1 MNSPAHTASLQRCFE
16 ASCDTDEIEDITSAF
31 ESVDVQAQ
39 STALNL
45 GLLLSDYSMKAAAA
59 YFKILPD
66 VLSVLGPDE
75 LGPWVG
81 MGIKVAQKSA
91 GAGIRFFRQGP
102 KVFSQIASETLRK
115 QFLSHGLSL
124 ADADINLAVEYYLH
138 APTLLA
144 GDGMSEASFTKW
156 VAEGRA
162 LGRADYGLAV
172 EYFRETPKLLPHLSM
187 TLIPT
192 WVVIAKKIAL
202 EKLLP
207 AIHFIRTSPE
217 IFSKMVSDDEKAQLL
232 ALVSEVAEQQCL
244 LAAQVFEEA
253 PTVLPLFRAKKLD
266 AILLEKAMEI
276 ARFDGDLAATL
287 FLNAPKVLKEMDDIA
302 FRFPEWVDEGIALL
316 KKGSQTAKGFF
327 LLQGKVGRVAIDL
340 LRGGVSLSKISRT
353 LKLFAEALSGR
364 RVSIKSTTALKD
376 DRPEAEA
383 DFPTCDGETI
393 YLPPHVGHFATD
405 ALNYEWY
412 KVATAYQAGYLEF
425 STFSPLIHETADLI
439 EKLQQRYHRKGGLS
453 SLTSFFSLFPEPA
466 LIRQLFE
473 ISEGA
478 RIEFFL
484 RREYPGLRQAMRRT
498 REFDLDQRPPL
509 SGLTPRGTVLELLL
523 QISLSGKTK
532 EPVPAQLQSI
542 LFDVCRFLG
551 VVQEAPATVATSMKA
566 AANVYQYLDEG
577 DDTPEVPEGPMEAF
591 EEEGTKVKGQGEQ
604 SGVLHPSPRG
614 SIDPK
619 RVEEAQKV
627 KQTYTNSLIEKLKE
641 AGVEVSSETVS
652 SAISKS
658 VERGEVSLDSFQESD
673 PDEQLDRIAE
683 QLEAAQKGSKGSAGK
698 RTFFYDEWD
707 CIEGDY
713 RPLWC
718 KVVEKDLSSAQ
729 TSEAASLLDDDQGL
743 SHSITSAFQMLRP
756 EGLKRIKGDR
766 EGDELDLDALLATR
780 VEIKSGRSPSD
791 RIYISR
797 QKKERSVAVAFL
809 ADLSGST
816 QQQLPDQNKSI
827 LQVEKEALLL
837 MARAVDAIGDSFA
850 LYGFSGRG
858 KDAVD
863 FFVLKDFDEPY
874 NTTIDHRIAHIESAI
889 QNRDGAAIR
898 HAASKLAAQ
907 SEKIKTMV
915 LISDGKPLDDDYRGS
930 YATADTK
937 MALKEA
943 KRRGIHPYCITVD
956 REGAEYIKGMYG
968 DVSYMVIDQIEKLP
982 IRLPQIY
989 KRLTI

>member
-1 MNSPAHTASLQRCFE
+1 MHPSAHIASLQSCFE
-16 ASCDTDEIEDITSAF
+16 ASCDSDEIEEILSAF
-31 ESVDVQAQ
+31 ETVPAHAQA
-39 STALNL
+39 AGINI
-45 GLLLSDYSMKAAAA
+45 GLLLSDYSMKAAAS
-59 YFKILPD
+59 YFKVLPE
-66 VLSVLGPDE
+66 VLPYLSPDE

-91 GAGIRFFRQGP
+91 GAGIRFFKKGP
-102 KVFSQIASETLRK
+102 SVFSQIDSKTLRK
-115 QFLSHGLSL
+115 AFLSQGLSL

-138 APTLLA
+138 APKLLSSER
-144 GDGMSEASFTKW
+144 MSEASFSEW
-156 VAEGRA
+156 LAEGRV

-172 EYFRETPKLLPHLSM
+172 EYFRETPKLLPHLPMS
-187 TLIPT
+187 LIPA
-192 WVVIAKKIAL
+192 WLVIAKKIAL

-207 AIHFIRTSPE
+207 AIHFVRISPE
-217 IFSKMVSDDEKAQLL
+217 IFSKLVSNDEKDALL
-232 ALVSEVAEQQCL
+232 RLVSEVAEQQPL
-244 LAAQVFEEA
+244 LAGQLFEEA
-253 PTVLPLFRAKKLD
+253 PSVLGLFREKKMD
-266 AILLEKAMEI
+266 AVLMEKAMEI

-287 FLNAPKVLKEMDDIA
+287 FMNAPKVLAEMDEVA

-327 LLQGKVGRVAIDL
+327 LLQGKVGKVAIDR

-364 RVSIKSTTALKD
+364 RVSIKPTTDLKN
-376 DRPEAEA
+376 DRPEAET

-393 YLPPHVGHFATD
+393 YLPPHVGYFATD

-425 STFSPLIHETADLI
+425 ATFFPKINETADLI
-439 EKLQQRYHRKGGLS
+439 ESLQQRYHRRGGLS
-453 SLTSFFSLFPEPA
+453 SLSSFFNLFPEPG

-484 RREYPGLRQAMRRT
+484 RREYPGLRQAMRRM
-498 REFDLDQRPPL
+498 REFDLDQRPGL

-577 DDTPEVPEGPMEAF
+577 DDKPEATEGPMEAF
-591 EEEGTKVKGQGEQ
+591 EEEGTKVKGSGEQ

-641 AGVEVSSETVS
+641 AGVEVSSETLE

-658 VERGEVSLDSFQESD
+658 VERGEVSLDSFREGD

-683 QLEAAQKGSKGSAGK
+683 QLEVAEKGSKTGTGK
-698 RTFFYDEWD
+698 RIYYYDEWD
-707 CIEGDY
+707 CTEEDY
-713 RPLWC
+713 RRLWC
-718 KVVEKDLSSAQ
+718 KVVEKDLSSAL
-729 TSEAASLLDDDQGL
+729 TSNVSSLLDEYQGL
-743 SHSITSAFQMLRP
+743 SQSITSAFQMLRP
-756 EGLKRIKGDR
+756 VGLKRIKGDR

-780 VEIKSGRSPSD
+780 VEIKSGQSPSD

-837 MARAVDAIGDSFA
+837 MARAVDAIGDRFA

-863 FFVLKDFDEPY
+863 FFILKDFDEPY
-874 NTTIDHRIAHIESAI
+874 NAAIDHRIAHIESAI

-898 HAASKLAAQ
+898 HATSKLAAQ
-907 SEKIKTMV
+907 SEKIKTLV

-956 REGAEYIKGMYG
+956 REGASYLKGMYG
-968 DVSYMVIDQIEKLP
+968 DVAYMVIDHIEKLP

-989 KRLTI
+989 KRLTM